1 MKRLI
6 KIVGIALL
14 TLLAACSQK
23 PHEIHYGSEEC
34 AYCKMMI
41 ADNRF
46 AAQIVT
52 DTGKAIKFDSIE
64 CLAKYTGE
72 HKSELEAARYWV
84 SDFNNPG
91 SWLNIENA
99 VLIQSETI
107 KSPMGRSLLAL
118 ATRSAVEKH
127 IADYPGKR
135 VTWQQLVK

>member
-1 MKRLI
+1 MKRLT
-6 KIVGIALL
+6 KIAGVVLIA
-14 TLLAACSQK
+14 LLAACSQQ
-23 PHEIHYGSEEC
+23 PHEIHYGSDEC

-64 CLAKYTGE
+64 CMANYTGE
-72 HKSELEAARYWV
+72 HKSEVESAKHWV

-91 SWLNIENA
+91 NWLEVEDAILIE
-99 VLIQSETI
+99 SEDI

-118 ATRSAVEKH
+118 ATRTAMEKH
-127 IADYPGKR
+127 IADYPGQR
-135 VTWQQLVK
+135 VEWQQLVK